1 MALQIFVLRIKI
13 LLFIK
18 MSYIETLCLN
28 DIIIILSFEF
38 KQALIKKLHCQRIG
52 VSDKLLP
59 YL

>member
-1 MALQIFVLRIKI
+1 
-13 LLFIK
+13 